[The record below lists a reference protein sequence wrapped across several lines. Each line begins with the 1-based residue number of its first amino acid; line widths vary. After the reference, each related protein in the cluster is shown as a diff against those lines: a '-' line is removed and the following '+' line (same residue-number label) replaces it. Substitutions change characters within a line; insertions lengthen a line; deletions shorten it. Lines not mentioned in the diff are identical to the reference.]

1 MARKKGGKSKG
12 FISQG
17 QRPNVSRDT
26 RNIMRREYLAND
38 LSVSLNKQ
46 KAWAAG
52 KNVMITIPNPIKS
65 ETNKPFVRVPVTQ
78 LWGKPGAKY
87 RMKDSGITEV
97 K

>member
-26 RNIMRREYLAND
+26 RNTMRREYLADD
-38 LSVSLNKQ
+38 LDVVLNKQ

-52 KNVMITIPNPIKS
+52 KLSLIHI
-65 ETNKPFVRVPVTQ
+65 
-78 LWGKPGAKY
+78 
-87 RMKDSGITEV
+87 
-97 K
+97 

>member
-1 MARKKGGKSKG
+1 MTTRKTTAKHPTEASYYA
-12 FISQG
+12 
-17 QRPNVSRDT
+17 T
-26 RNIMRREYLAND
+26 LANGTY
-38 LSVSLNKQ
+38 LWFASMRNTKVLNKQ

-65 ETNKPFVRVPVTQ
+65 ETNKPFVRVPATQ

>member
-65 ETNKPFVRVPVTQ
+65 ETNKPFVRVPATHV
-78 LWGKPGAKY
+78 WGKPGGKY
-87 RMKDSGITEV
+87 RMKDSGITEA

>member
-17 QRPNVSRDT
+17 QLPNVSRDT
-26 RNIMRREYLAND
+26 RNTMRREYLDDD
-38 LSVSLNKQ
+38 LAVVLNKQ

-65 ETNKPFVRVPVTQ
+65 ETNKPFVRVPATQ